1 MRPATPEV
9 YVGWARVF
17 TVTVNSG
24 QPDLDIDQLRAD
36 TRGCTSVVHLN
47 NAGSALPP
55 AVVVDTMVDFLRA
68 EETMGGYE
76 AHAHAMDRLAR
87 VYSSLAILVGTEPD
101 HIALTESATSSWD
114 RGFAAITH
122 TQPFTVDSRILVSSS
137 EYASN
142 VLPIM
147 QVAQRTGASIEFIP
161 DTDSGVTD
169 LVAFAEMLDDSVA
182 LVAIN
187 HCPSQNGLINDVT
200 GIGKIIRENNPGTWY
215 LVDACQSVG
224 QLPVNAPEIGADFLS
239 VTGRKFMRGPRG
251 TGFLYCSDRALT
263 DLEPFPVDLHGGYWN
278 SLNTY
283 VLHDGARRFESWE
296 KSYAAMLGLGAATD
310 YLLTLGQ
317 DRVTQRI
324 TSLAHYARMGLATLP
339 GIVVLDR
346 GTDLSGIVTF
356 MHESIPAEAIVSQI
370 RAAGIN
376 VSLGSP
382 DYSQVDYI
390 GHGVSGLVRVSP
402 HVFNTEA
409 EIDLLVET
417 VGRIT
422 D

>member
-1 MRPATPEV
+1 M
-9 YVGWARVF
+9 F

-24 QPDLDIDQLRAD
+24 KPALDIDQLRAD
-36 TRGCTSVVHLN
+36 TRGCTTVMHLN

-68 EETMGGYE
+68 EETHGGYE
-76 AHAHAMDRLAR
+76 AHAVAMDQLGQ
-87 VYSSLAILVGTEPD
+87 VYSSLATLVGTDPD

-114 RGFAAITH
+114 RGFSAITY
-122 TQPFTVDSRILVSSS
+122 TYPLSADSRILVSSS

-147 QVAQRTGASIEFIP
+147 QVARRTGAQIEFIP
-161 DTDSGVTD
+161 DTESGVTD
-169 LVAFAEMLDDSVA
+169 VAAFADMLDDSVA

-187 HCPSQNGLINDVT
+187 HCPSQNGLINDVAA
-200 GIGKIIRENNPGTWY
+200 IGEIIRTRNPATWY

-263 DLEPFPVDLHGGYWN
+263 ELEPFPVDLHGGHWN
-278 SLNTY
+278 ALDTY
-283 VLHDGARRFESWE
+283 VLREGARRFESWE

-310 YLLTLGQ
+310 YLLALGQ
-317 DRVTQRI
+317 PAITDRI
-324 TSLAHYARMGLATLP
+324 TSLAAYAREGLTTVP
-339 GIVVLDR
+339 GITVLDR
-346 GTDLSGIVTF
+346 GEQLSGIVTF
-356 MHESIPAEAIVSQI
+356 LHESLPADSIVGQI

-390 GHGVSGLVRVSP
+390 GHSVSGLVRVSP
-402 HVFNTEA
+402 HVYNTTS
-409 EIDLLVET
+409 EIDTLLET
-417 VGRIT
+417 VRLLT
-422 D
+422 T